1 MDSARAQALPDGPEK
16 PRIQRISLH
25 FSTLVYRSKKADSS
39 PSSDLDFPWEGKM
52 PPGRRLGPV
61 RIFIR
66 KKVRPGSGVMTG
78 WKGAANAF
86 ASHISTKEEKCR

>member
-39 PSSDLDFPWEGKM
+39 PSSDLDFPWEEENAAGEASGAGENLYPEESSARKRCHDGMEGRGKCVCQ
-52 PPGRRLGPV
+52 PHFDKRG
-61 RIFIR
+61 
-66 KKVRPGSGVMTG
+66 KV
-78 WKGAANAF
+78 
-86 ASHISTKEEKCR
+86 